1 MMIEKKINQGD
12 DFFLKKTSIK
22 MIILITIQTR
32 SWMSESIMANRVLW
46 EL

>member
-12 DFFLKKTSIK
+12 DLKKKTSIK

-32 SWMSESIMANRVLW
+32 SWMSESIMANRVL
-46 EL
+46 